1 MLGLGG
7 QYRYQPPRR
16 RNRQPRLGM
25 PGPRTTC
32 QLAAIQRR
40 LEETDLFGEVVK
52 HWDISPTDHI
62 LSLETSD
69 LLEFGFLLWVWLLT
83 TSILLVDCT
92 EQLLEEDEVLSFLEI
107 VDFDVGEV
115 GVDTECQ
122 VGSKGVWCG
131 CPCEEGG

>member
-1 MLGLGG
+1 
-7 QYRYQPPRR
+7 
-16 RNRQPRLGM
+16 
-25 PGPRTTC
+25 
-32 QLAAIQRR
+32 

-92 EQLLEEDEVLSFLEI
+92 EQLLEENEVLSFLEI
-107 VDFDVGEV
+107 VDLDVGEV